1 MIAVPGWLRWERLFL
16 ARAEY
21 ACLGL
26 RTHDAGGGV
35 ANLLVS
41 PTKDCKIAAKF
52 LLLAQR

>member
-1 MIAVPGWLRWERLFL
+1 MIAVPGWPRWKRLFL

-41 PTKDCKIAAKF
+41 PTKACKFAAKF